1 MYDEKYLKKF
11 AGNMIKEMREQKN
24 ITQDELAEALNITRQ
39 AISRYENGDRGI
51 NQNLLFKM
59 ADYFNVTINDFFP
72 PTKKNEQD
80 IETKIEYT
88 EYMQKISNNLVEN
101 LFNSLSKEQQ
111 NKVIEYMEFL
121 KSKEQ

>member
-11 AGNMIKEMREQKN
+11 AGNMIKKMREWKN

-51 NQNLLFKM
+51 NQILLFKM
-59 ADYFNVTINDFFP
+59 ADYFNVTINNFFP
-72 PTKKNEQD
+72 STKKNEQD
-80 IETKIEYT
+80 IEIKKEEY
-88 EYMQKISNNLVEN
+88 IS
-101 LFNSLSKEQQ
+101 LFNNLSKEQQ

>member
-11 AGNMIKEMREQKN
+11 AGNMIKEMRERKN

-72 PTKKNEQD
+72 STKKNEQD

-88 EYMQKISNNLVEN
+88 EYMQKISDNFVET